1 MRNSTTFIMIQ
12 KFGQSTKTSSD
23 LWLPTMSGQQVPS
36 QAADCFCLIHITR
49 TKNNT
54 HATISNLFGIEK
66 TKWVISAGQLSSSL
80 KSKGGR
86 KPNLKVSLQD

>member
-1 MRNSTTFIMIQ
+1 VPPNFAKAKCNSTTFIMIQ

-36 QAADCFCLIHITR
+36 RLLCFIHITR

-54 HATISNLFGIEK
+54 HATISNLFE
-66 TKWVISAGQLSSSL
+66 
-80 KSKGGR
+80 SKNQMGH
-86 KPNLKVSLQD
+86 KCWAIK